1 MGEEEMIVAIVA
13 IACGTGI
20 VVTFLHTIKAAF
32 LRRGQNEPAS
42 LVNEIRALREEVQHV
57 RQQNNDVI
65 LSLDSQVR
73 TLDRRMDRLEDRSL
87 ASAPPEPSQSQA
99 VGTRRG

>member
-20 VVTFLHTIKAAF
+20 VVTFFNTIKAAIF
-32 LRRGQNEPAS
+32 RRGTSEQAS
-42 LVNEIRALREEVQHV
+42 LVDEIRTLREEVQHV

-65 LSLDSQVR
+65 LSLDSQMRV
-73 TLDRRMDRLEDRSL
+73 LDRRMDHLEDRTLPSG
-87 ASAPPEPSQSQA
+87 SQSPSEHQ
-99 VGTRRG
+99 VIGTRRG